1 MPHVVTQSCCS
12 DGSCVYACPVNCIH
26 PSPDEPG
33 FASSEMLYID
43 PAACVDCGA
52 CVSACPVGAIAP
64 DTRLTPEQ
72 QPFIELNASFYY
84 ADHASRPA
92 GQKLPPTSKLAPVIP
107 APQVLGNRSNRSN
120 RGYRPGPLT
129 VAIVG
134 SGPAAMYA
142 ADELLT
148 QRGVR
153 VNVFEKLPAP
163 YGLVRAGVAPDHQ
176 TTKRVTQL
184 FDRIASRREFRF
196 YLNVQVGEHLTHAEL
211 LAHHHA
217 VIYAVGAPNDRRL
230 DIDGMGMPGTGTG
243 TEMVAWINGHPD
255 FVQLPVD
262 LSHERV
268 IVVGNGNVAF
278 DVARVLTA
286 DPDELARTDI
296 SDHAL
301 TVLRA
306 SRVREVVI
314 AARRGPEHSAFTL
327 PELIGLTTKADVV
340 LAATDHELVL
350 RDLAAVSDTLTKQ
363 KLEILSK
370 LDSAADGS
378 GPPPR
383 PRIRLAYQLTPRRV
397 LSRGVLGQR
406 RASGMEFS
414 VTGTDEVRQVDAGLV
429 LTSIG
434 YRGRAIRDLPFDETA
449 GVVPNDG
456 GRVIDPDTGQPVPG
470 AYVAGWIKR
479 GPTGFIGTN
488 RSCALQTVRQLV
500 DDFNAGLLQ
509 DFAGTPPGLDKLV
522 RQRQPAVV
530 DAAGWRAI
538 DAAEMARGDRAD
550 RPRNKFTSI
559 DDMLAVVATA
569 PTPTLR
575 RRLADR
581 LGRLVDLS

>member
-1 MPHVVTQSCCS
+1 MPHVITQSCCN

-33 FASSEMLYID
+33 FATTEMLYID
-43 PAACVDCGA
+43 PVACVDCGA

-64 DTRLTPEQ
+64 AAQLAPEQ
-72 QPFIELNASFYY
+72 QPFIAVNASYY
-84 ADHASRPA
+84 PEHPADE
-92 GQKLPPTSKLAPVIP
+92 KLPPTSKLAPVIP
-107 APQVLGNRSNRSN
+107 APQV
-120 RGYRPGPLT
+120 RGPHSGPLT
-129 VAIVG
+129 VAVVG

-148 QRGVR
+148 QHGVR
-153 VNVFEKLPAP
+153 VNVFEKLPTP

-176 TTKRVTQL
+176 TTKRVTAL
-184 FDRIASRREFRF
+184 FDRIARRREFQF
-196 YLNVQVGEHLTHAEL
+196 FLNVEVGKHLSHDDL

-217 VIYAVGAPNDRRL
+217 VIYAVGASNDRRL
-230 DIDGMGMPGTGTG
+230 DINGMGLPGTGTA
-243 TEMVAWINGHPD
+243 TETVAWINGHPD
-255 FVQLPVD
+255 FTDLPVD

-268 IVVGNGNVAF
+268 IIVGNGNVAL
-278 DVARVLTA
+278 DVARVITA

-301 TVLRA
+301 SALRA

-314 AARRGPEHSAFTL
+314 AARRGPAQSAFTL

-340 LAATDHELVL
+340 LGASDHELVL
-350 RDLAAVSDTLTKQ
+350 GDLATESDAVTKQ

-370 LDSAADGS
+370 LGVGS
-378 GPPPR
+378 GTPQR
-383 PRIRLAYQLTPRRV
+383 PRIRLAYQLTPARV
-397 LSRGVLGQR
+397 IGEQ

-414 VTGTDEVRQVDAGLV
+414 VTGTDELCQLEAGQV

-434 YRGRAIRDLPFDETA
+434 YHGKAIRDLPFDDDA
-449 GVVPNDG
+449 GVVPNNG
-456 GRVIDPDTGQPVPG
+456 GRVIDQDSGQPVHG

-488 RSCALQTVRQLV
+488 KSCALQTVQRLV
-500 DDFNAGLLQ
+500 DDFNAGLLR
-509 DFAGTPPGLDKLV
+509 DPIDKPSALDALV
-522 RQRQPAVV
+522 AERQPAVV

-538 DAAEMARGDRAD
+538 DAAEVSRGSLGD
-550 RPRNKFTSI
+550 RPRNKFTSVA
-559 DDMLAVVATA
+559 DMLAVAAAA
-569 PTPTLR
+569 PAPPLR

-581 LGRLVDLS
+581 LRQVADLA